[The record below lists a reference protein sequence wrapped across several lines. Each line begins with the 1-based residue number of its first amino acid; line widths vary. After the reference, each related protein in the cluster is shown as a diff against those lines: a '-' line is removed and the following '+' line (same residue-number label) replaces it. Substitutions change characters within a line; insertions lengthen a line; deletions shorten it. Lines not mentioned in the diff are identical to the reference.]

1 MSAITNTIHENL
13 TQARAVSDP
22 AQTFWT
28 GGWDSTFRVL
38 WLLFEEKA
46 TVQPHYIYD
55 KRRKSAPQECATMDA
70 IRAAI
75 AERDPDAAARL
86 LPTQGIA
93 REDIPA
99 NHARRD
105 AYEEIRAQT
114 NGSQQY
120 KYLSDYADMVL
131 GRRIEI
137 GIEVHET
144 ETSGAIYF
152 LGELLEW
159 SEQGGRLRADATN
172 PQIALFHSFWFPL
185 MRMRKRDMDVVARG
199 CRWGDLLAL
208 TVFCQR
214 PRPDG
219 TACGRC
225 HSCAVT
231 GHAGYLKRMPL
242 RARIRWRL
250 KMANIW
256 VRQRL
261 LKEASR

>member
-1 MSAITNTIHENL
+1 MPVITNTTDENL
-13 TQARAVSDP
+13 TQARAGTDP

-75 AERDPDAAARL
+75 AARDPEAAARL

-99 NHARRD
+99 NQARRD
-105 AYEEIRAQT
+105 AYEEIREQSK
-114 NGSQQY
+114 GSQQY
-120 KYLSDYADMVL
+120 KYLSDYSDMVPD
-131 GRRIEI
+131 RCIEI
-137 GIEVHET
+137 GIEVQGEEGT
-144 ETSGAIYF
+144 GTINF
-152 LGELLEW
+152 LRELLEW
-159 SEQGGRLRADATN
+159 TEYGGKLRPNANN
-172 PQIALFHSFWFPL
+172 PQIALFHSFRFPL
-185 MRMRKRDMDVVARG
+185 MRMCKRDMETVARG
-199 CRWGDLLAL
+199 CSWGDLLAL

-214 PRPDG
+214 PRPNG

-225 HSCAVT
+225 HACAVT

-250 KMANIW
+250 KMANIRL
-256 VRQRL
+256 RQRL
-261 LKEASR
+261 LRNP